1 MPMDICGDGVIGAT
15 ENCDDM
21 NMQGADGCG
30 ANCKVESG
38 YMCSGMPST
47 CMDINECLMNNGGC
61 SVDATCTNTPGS
73 RMCTCKSG
81 FTGDGI
87 NCTDINECMMNNGG
101 CNANATC
108 TNTPG
113 SRTCACNM
121 GYMGD
126 GITCTDVNEC
136 LVNNGGCGASQ
147 SCVNTPGSFMCTS
160 GCTTDPAGISAAVFT
175 IGPSEA
181 VVALCNAQTLVGN
194 QVTNQLEVRSST
206 GAIVSSY
213 QLPDKPYD
221 IAYDPATNTAYATL
235 FNTMA
240 MTTDLMR
247 VNMTTGM
254 VTSIPIGGIGLRVA
268 LGNNG
273 LVFVT
278 MSDATSF
285 PNRPIALVDGPNG
298 TLIKTLLVPYGGIL
312 MAYDRNANLLY
323 LADEGASPSKLERY
337 GFDPMAQTL
346 TLAQSRANAG
356 NNGVDLTLSPDGLH
370 VAFSCTQ
377 GNATNPI
384 DYKLH
389 DINSAD
395 LNATFGTWTTGQF
408 PTAAVFS
415 PDNLRLFATNGSTMR
430 RFGVASH
437 ALLGGENVLTTCTNG
452 SVRKMA
458 MSPGGTLQYVL
469 TKCGSPP
476 TSGRLSRF
484 YFP

>member
-1 MPMDICGDGVIGAT
+1 MAMAICGDGAIGGT

-21 NMQGADGCG
+21 NTQGADGCS
-30 ANCKVESG
+30 ANCQVESG
-38 YMCSGMPST
+38 YICSGMPSV
-47 CMDINECLMNNGGC
+47 CGDINECMTNNGGC
-61 SVDATCTNTPGS
+61 SANAMCTNMPGS
-73 RMCTCKSG
+73 RICTCNG
-81 FTGDGI
+81 GYIGDGVT
-87 NCTDINECMMNNGG
+87 CTDINECM
-101 CNANATC
+101 
-108 TNTPG
+108 
-113 SRTCACNM
+113 
-121 GYMGD
+121 
-126 GITCTDVNEC
+126 
-136 LVNNGGCGASQ
+136 VNNGGCGASQ
-147 SCVNTPGSFMCTS
+147 TCVNTPGSFMCTA
-160 GCTTDPAGISAAVFT
+160 GCSTDPAGINNAVFT

-194 QVTNQLEVRSST
+194 QVTNQLEVRTST
-206 GAIVSSY
+206 GTIGSSY

-221 IAYDPATNTAYATL
+221 IVYDAATNFAYATL

-240 MTTDLMR
+240 ATTDLIR
-247 VNMTTGM
+247 VNMTTGT
-254 VTSIPIGGIGLRVA
+254 VTSIPIGGLGLHLA

-273 LVFVT
+273 LVFVS
-278 MSDATSF
+278 MSDVASF

-298 TLIKTLLVPYGGIL
+298 TLIKTFAIPYGGAL
-312 MAYDRNANLLY
+312 MAYDRNANLFY

-337 GFDPMAQTL
+337 GFDPMTQML

-356 NNGVDLTLSPDGLH
+356 NNGVDLTISPDGLH

-377 GNATNPI
+377 GNATTPI

-389 DINSAD
+389 DINAAD
-395 LNATFGTWTTGQF
+395 LNATFGTWTTGQY

-437 ALLGGENVLTTCTNG
+437 ALLGGESILTTCTNG
-452 SVRKMA
+452 SVRRMA

-476 TSGRLSRF
+476 TSGRLSRY